1 MLLLLAF
8 TSADIDFYKF
18 LELYSTLSEKKIF
31 LTNFPFLTDS
41 LKHPT
46 TPPPAPYPHL
56 NDPNLLSLTKV
67 FCRCSLST
75 FWVLQSV
82 NTIKL

>member
-18 LELYSTLSEKKIF
+18 LEIYSTLSEKKIF

-46 TPPPAPYPHL
+46 APYPHL